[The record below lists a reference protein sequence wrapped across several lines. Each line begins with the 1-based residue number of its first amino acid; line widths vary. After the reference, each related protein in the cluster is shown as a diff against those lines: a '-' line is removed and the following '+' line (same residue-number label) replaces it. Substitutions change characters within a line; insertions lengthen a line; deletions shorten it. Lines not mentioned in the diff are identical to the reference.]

1 MAMRGRAVSDRL
13 LRVSPPKNG
22 RGGSLDLARGRR
34 GPKRSWGMVVGSCRD
49 PGVESDRS
57 RVTNLG
63 WVKGPD
69 GPRRADGRG
78 KLCRRQ
84 HTPRSVHSLYGRS
97 GAGDLG
103 ADGYFRGEHILKVF
117 QHWGSRSPCLLPFGA
132 MRLLADDHNTILLHV
147 RGWLAEGVLSHR
159 ISPISSLLRGGAVLR
174 TIDDATDDRPIEFAK
189 ARISRLLQEAN
200 SNFGTAQAQSDTGRK
215 SQCIPK
221 ILASVVG

>member
-1 MAMRGRAVSDRL
+1 MAGAALSIL
-13 LRVSPPKNG
+13 
-22 RGGSLDLARGRR
+22 RGGAGARNGHGVWLSGPAATRVWSLI
-34 GPKRSWGMVVGSCRD
+34 
-49 PGVESDRS
+49 
-57 RVTNLG
+57 
-63 WVKGPD
+63 
-69 GPRRADGRG
+69 
-78 KLCRRQ
+78 
-84 HTPRSVHSLYGRS
+84 
-97 GAGDLG
+97 
-103 ADGYFRGEHILKVF
+103 GEHILKVF